1 MKTDTYKKFL
11 QSSRFFNCFL
21 SSPLGLA
28 GGDNAVAY
36 IQAHKPL
43 FVNNLIPNNVI
54 STVNISFLCSLILN
68 VQCSLGA
75 GRQEAAT
82 QVLAAKDQRRGEDD
96 PGKTQLLV

>member
-36 IQAHKPL
+36 IRSQKSQLSKMISGAA
-43 FVNNLIPNNVI
+43 
-54 STVNISFLCSLILN
+54 STVRS
-68 VQCSLGA
+68 
-75 GRQEAAT
+75 RQKE
-82 QVLAAKDQRRGEDD
+82 KN
-96 PGKTQLLV
+96 